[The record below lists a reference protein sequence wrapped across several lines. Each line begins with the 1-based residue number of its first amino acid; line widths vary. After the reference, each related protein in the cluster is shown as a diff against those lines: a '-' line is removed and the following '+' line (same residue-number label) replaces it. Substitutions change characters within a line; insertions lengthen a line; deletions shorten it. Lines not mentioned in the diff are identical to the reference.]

1 MTWRLLLLRLSDAV
15 SGCHESAFVITFNTG
30 LTL

>member
-1 MTWRLLLLRLSDAV
+1 MTWRLMLLRLRDVV
-15 SGCHESAFVITFNTG
+15 SGCHESASVITFNTG